1 MPYNRDI
8 HAINEHILIRISTL
22 AGGFIRFRTDYSVE
36 GLMAKIKNR
45 RRGPDTMVRM
55 ITISSVVSWI
65 VIFVAF
71 IIYQMV
77 HPSGGSYNTV
87 RKTMIDFSAGV
98 IVAKAL
104 LFLNF
109 LLCVWGMIMNSM
121 RNKRKSDKFRLSLV
135 ISAFISLAGFIVM
148 MIFL

>member
-1 MPYNRDI
+1 MGLIDI
-8 HAINEHILIRISTL
+8 IKKPVIIRIYMWPMSV
-22 AGGFIRFRTDYSVE
+22 AGSGHKNQME
-36 GLMAKIKNR
+36 GYMAKIKNR

-55 ITISSVVSWI
+55 ITISSVVSWL
-65 VIFVAF
+65 VIFIAF

-77 HPSGGSYNTV
+77 HPSGGSYNAV

-121 RNKRKSDKFRLSLV
+121 RNRRKSDRFRISLV